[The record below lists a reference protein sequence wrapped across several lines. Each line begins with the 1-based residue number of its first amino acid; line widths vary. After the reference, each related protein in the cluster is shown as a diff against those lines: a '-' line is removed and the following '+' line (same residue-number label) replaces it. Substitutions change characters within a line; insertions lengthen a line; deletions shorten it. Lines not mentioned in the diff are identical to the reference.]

1 MLIYVVQRID
11 GKILYT
17 TFDQKD
23 AEQFA
28 EKRRKASELV
38 NVQELSAHGSFKVPT
53 PKGDIMVSETDPS
66 YPGVNIDLLP
76 KGGKPNDR
84 IGIATIESNTEEDG
98 KITCWWFGDPDV
110 DEPTNKLQL
119 SMEGS
124 K

>member
-23 AEQFA
+23 AERFA
-28 EKRRKASELV
+28 EEKRKASERV
-38 NVQELSAHGSFKVPT
+38 NVQELSAHGSFSVPT
-53 PKGDIMVSETDPS
+53 PKGDIMVSETDPT

-84 IGIATIESNTEEDG
+84 IGIATIESNTEDDG
-98 KITCWWFGDPDV
+98 KITCWWYGDPNK
-110 DEPTNKLQL
+110 DEYTEKLEL
-119 SMEGS
+119 IVEGS